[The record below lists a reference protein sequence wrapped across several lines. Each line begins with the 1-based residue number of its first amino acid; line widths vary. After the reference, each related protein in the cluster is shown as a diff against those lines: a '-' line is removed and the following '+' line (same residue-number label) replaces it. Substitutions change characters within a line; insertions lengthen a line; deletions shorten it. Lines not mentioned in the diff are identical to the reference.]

1 MPELEPLTVTELTQ
15 QIKGVMEMTF
25 PHMAVLGELSNCVR
39 AGSGHVY
46 LTLKDSD
53 AQIRGVIWR
62 RAASKIKFDLADGL
76 EVVAVGGV
84 EVYPPRGQYQLI
96 IEELLPQGIGA
107 LELAFRQLQEKLAR
121 EGLFDPERK
130 RPLPRFP
137 KRIAIVT
144 SPTSAAVRDMLQ
156 VITRRWN
163 GCNIV
168 ILPVAVQGA
177 KAAGEIAN
185 AIRSAPSIPDV
196 DVIIVGRGGG
206 SLEDLWSFNEEIVAR
221 AIFDCPLPVV
231 SAVGHEIDVS
241 ISDLVADVRALT
253 PSEAG
258 ELVVPHRQEVA
269 AEIQRLQDRLIDG
282 LRGRITTARSTLEN
296 LASRRAFTRP
306 LDRVHQETRTVDEL
320 SERLSKSIRRVVAT
334 QKQRIDGLSETL
346 DSLSPLKVL
355 SRGYCVARNPASGD
369 VIRSVRDVAPNE
381 PLEIL
386 LRDGRLQSRIET
398 VEPTE
403 TDPPSANQQ
412 DS

>member
-1 MPELEPLTVTELTQ
+1 MPELEPLTVAELTQ

-25 PHMAVLGELSNCVR
+25 PRVAVLGELSNCVR

-62 RAASKIKFDLADGL
+62 GAASKIKFDLADGL

-96 IEELLPQGIGA
+96 IDELLPQGIGA

-144 SPTSAAVRDMLQ
+144 SPTGAAVRDMLQ

-163 GCNIV
+163 GCDV
-168 ILPVAVQGA
+168 VVLPVAVQGA
-177 KAAGEIAN
+177 KAAREIAN

-196 DVIIVGRGGG
+196 DVVIVGRGGG
-206 SLEDLWSFNEEIVAR
+206 SLEDLWSFNEEVVAR

-269 AEIQRLQDRLIDG
+269 AEVRRLQDRLIDG
-282 LRGRITTARSTLEN
+282 LRGRITTARGTLEN
-296 LASRRAFTRP
+296 LVTRRIFTRP
-306 LDRVHQETRTVDEL
+306 LDRLHQETRTVDEL
-320 SERLSKSIRRVVAT
+320 SERLSKSIRRIVAA
-334 QKQRIDGLSETL
+334 QKQRMTGLSETL

-355 SRGYCVARNPASGD
+355 ARGYCVARTPAGS
-369 VIRSVRDVAPNE
+369 VIRSTHDVQPDE
-381 PLEIL
+381 SLEIL
-386 LRDGRLQSRIET
+386 LRDGRLQSRVES

-403 TDPPSANQQ
+403 TSDNQQ
-412 DS
+412 DP

>member
-1 MPELEPLTVTELTQ
+1 MPELEPLSVAELTQ

-25 PHMAVLGELSNCVR
+25 PRVAVLGELSNCVR

-46 LTLKDSD
+46 LTLKDAD
-53 AQIRGVIWR
+53 AQIRGVMWR
-62 RAASKIKFDLADGL
+62 GSASRLKFDLTDGL
-76 EVVAVGGV
+76 EVVAIGGV

-96 IEELLPQGIGA
+96 IEELLPQGVGA

-121 EGLFDPERK
+121 EGLFNPEHK
-130 RPLPRFP
+130 RELPRFP
-137 KRIAIVT
+137 KRIALVT
-144 SPTSAAVRDMLQ
+144 SPTGAAVRDMLQ

-163 GCNIV
+163 GCDV
-168 ILPVAVQGA
+168 VVLPVAVQGD
-177 KAAGEIAN
+177 KAAGEIAT
-185 AIRSAPSIPDV
+185 AIRLAPSIADV

-206 SLEDLWSFNEEIVAR
+206 SLEDLWAFNEEPVAR

-258 ELVVPHRQEVA
+258 ELVVPNRQEVG
-269 AEIQRLQDRLIDG
+269 AEVSRLQDRLIAG

-296 LASRRAFTRP
+296 LATRRVFARP

-320 SERLSKSIRRVVAT
+320 SERLTKSMRRLLASERQRVV
-334 QKQRIDGLSETL
+334 GLSETL

-355 SRGYCVARNPASGD
+355 ARGYCVARKDNAGP
-369 VIRSVRDVAPNE
+369 VVRSIRDVQPDE

-386 LRDGRLQSRIET
+386 LRDGRLHSRIET
-398 VEPTE
+398 VEPTKINP
-403 TDPPSANQQ
+403 TSA
-412 DS
+412 DHLES